1 MAKAPLSLAQVLEE
15 EYEFLYG
22 KGPLR
27 TWAFEQDD
35 LRDGAILYDRLRHA
49 TRRGKDRTTSSPPRY
64 KFLRREVEK
73 FTGKQIGQLRDGFG
87 QQLISALNQQT
98 LDDPS
103 VLSRL
108 LADATARERILR
120 STRLM
125 SLIMSHAC
133 FRVSLLRDPA
143 STSELLCDAEQFG
156 DCLDDSLVLRE
167 LLRYPRILIATRNYP
182 MLLNTLVERRDLRVA
197 LQESAWRR
205 YILAHFFAPRIG
217 LPDWFRKTILAL
229 PPMPEEPLGLVAM
242 SGDKLM
248 KLIGVTGQPARDGEQ
263 ETAPPPKDTI
273 RHTNTFLLETVFR
286 EYMTDTREL
295 RTLFKNYHGVQPS
308 ALCLSGGGIRSATF
322 NLGILQGLARIGV
335 LSQLSYI
342 STVSGGG
349 YIGAWLSSWMRR
361 HEGGATGVVADL
373 ASGVKNPLTPEPRPV
388 QHLRE
393 HTSYLAPKSGP
404 FSVDMWTLV
413 ATYLRNLVLN
423 WTMIV
428 PLIIVAL
435 TVPRLFEAL
444 VMRVVSPEAIA
455 IASACAITGLLLS
468 ALAIARYRPAGK
480 HIAGEPLDPERLRR
494 RRVEV
499 MVWML
504 PLVVASAALPLL
516 WAWFSRPVPV
526 GPNPLATQI
535 RLAAIELGIVVLVV
549 NLIAVLVF
557 MQRCISETGGPTIDD
572 QATWARFSRKL
583 ARFSRKLFNRRTL
596 QRLAVE
602 TTAAVA
608 GAIASGYLAYCA
620 LRLFGA
626 PVWLAAPN
634 GIAPTEVFV
643 WLAIPSV
650 LLIFFVET
658 TIIVGIT
665 TSLTYEHDREWWAR
679 SGAWALVIGAAWL
692 VLGFCSILGPLAVLR
707 LPRFLAAAGGISG
720 LVTLLLGRSSKTP
733 ANLKEKEKATRL
745 AARSGSVLVGA
756 ATIFLVIVLSAFSLA
771 LSHLLPAHPGQQASP
786 QRPEP
791 RVHASVDTPARYTL
805 AIQPPKTEDRLFTIT
820 DAGNALLTCLRDSRA
835 QHLALLIGVLILFA
849 ALASYALDVNTYS
862 LHGVYRNRLIRA
874 YLGAS
879 RLTRR
884 PDPFTGFDPQDDL
897 PMNDLIPELLWVTS
911 IRDFDG
917 LSAKLTA
924 RDAGGKL
931 IDPVGQNLP
940 REVIDELDRWNAN
953 PRDVDDPVTG
963 DTKQRLVSALND
975 ILRTIRLTDGR
986 QIVPSLR
993 TLRENRRFL
1002 DQRYS
1007 YYITPTAFTKFD
1019 ETSVARKRRSE
1030 IPLHLV
1036 NITLN
1041 LVAGDNLAWRQ
1052 RKADSFTV
1060 SALHAG
1066 NKRLGYRDSREYG
1079 AASGISLGTAVAV
1092 SGAAVSPNMGYHSSA
1107 VVTFLMTLFNAR
1119 LGWWLGNPGPAGEST
1134 YRDSSPRWSIG
1145 RLWAEALGQTHD
1157 KHSYVFLSD
1166 GGHFENLGVYEM
1178 VLRRCRYIIVCDATA
1193 DQGYAYKDL
1202 ANAVRKIRIDLGIPI
1217 SFQRFYIRPTDEKDV
1232 PKYCAVGTID
1242 YKKVDRDANAENGIL
1257 VYIKPTVNA
1266 DAPPDVRNY
1275 ERESVEFPHETT
1287 VDQFFSES
1295 QFESYRALGDHTVSQ
1310 ITASGDRMS
1319 PVGFVRRAK
1328 QYIQSQQ
1335 RLIHRLP

>member
-1 MAKAPLSLAQVLEE
+1 
-15 EYEFLYG
+15 
-22 KGPLR
+22 
-27 TWAFEQDD
+27 
-35 LRDGAILYDRLRHA
+35 
-49 TRRGKDRTTSSPPRY
+49 
-64 KFLRREVEK
+64 
-73 FTGKQIGQLRDGFG
+73 
-87 QQLISALNQQT
+87 
-98 LDDPS
+98 
-103 VLSRL
+103 
-108 LADATARERILR
+108 
-120 STRLM
+120 
-125 SLIMSHAC
+125 
-133 FRVSLLRDPA
+133 
-143 STSELLCDAEQFG
+143 
-156 DCLDDSLVLRE
+156 
-167 LLRYPRILIATRNYP
+167 
-182 MLLNTLVERRDLRVA
+182 
-197 LQESAWRR
+197 
-205 YILAHFFAPRIG
+205 
-217 LPDWFRKTILAL
+217 
-229 PPMPEEPLGLVAM
+229 
-242 SGDKLM
+242 
-248 KLIGVTGQPARDGEQ
+248 
-263 ETAPPPKDTI
+263 
-273 RHTNTFLLETVFR
+273 
-286 EYMTDTREL
+286 
-295 RTLFKNYHGVQPS
+295 
-308 ALCLSGGGIRSATF
+308 
-322 NLGILQGLARIGV
+322 
-335 LSQLSYI
+335 
-342 STVSGGG
+342 
-349 YIGAWLSSWMRR
+349 
-361 HEGGATGVVADL
+361 
-373 ASGVKNPLTPEPRPV
+373 
-388 QHLRE
+388 
-393 HTSYLAPKSGP
+393 
-404 FSVDMWTLV
+404 
-413 ATYLRNLVLN
+413 
-423 WTMIV
+423 
-428 PLIIVAL
+428 
-435 TVPRLFEAL
+435 
-444 VMRVVSPEAIA
+444 VVSPEAIA
-455 IASACAITGLLLS
+455 IAGASAITGLLLS
-468 ALAIARYRPAGK
+468 AVAIARYRPAGK
-480 HIAGEPLDPERLRR
+480 HITGEALDADRLRR
-494 RRVEV
+494 RRAEV
-499 MVWML
+499 LVWML
-504 PLVVASAALPLL
+504 PLVVAAAALPLL

-535 RLAAIELGIVVLVV
+535 RSAAIDLGIVVLAV
-549 NLIAVLVF
+549 NLIAMFVF
-557 MQRCISETGGPTIDD
+557 MQRCISEAD
-572 QATWARFSRKL
+572 ARFGRN
-583 ARFSRKLFNRRTL
+583 LFRRL
-596 QRLAVE
+596 GLEA
-602 TTAAVA
+602 TAAVV
-608 GAIASGYLAYCA
+608 GAIVSGYLAYCA

-665 TSLTYEHDREWWAR
+665 TALTYEHDREWWAR

-771 LSHLLPAHPGQQASP
+771 LSHSLPAHPGRQASSP
-786 QRPEP
+786 
-791 RVHASVDTPARYTL
+791 
-805 AIQPPKTEDRLFTIT
+805 PPKTEESLFTIT

-897 PMNDLIPELLWVTS
+897 PMNDLVPELLWVTC

-917 LSAKLTA
+917 LAAKLTA
-924 RDAGGKL
+924 KDASNKL
-931 IDPVGQNLP
+931 TDPVGQHLP
-940 REVIDELDRWNAN
+940 SEVIDELNRWNAN
-953 PRDVDDPVTG
+953 PRDIDDPVTG

-975 ILRTIRLTDGR
+975 VLRTIRLTDGR
-986 QIVPSLR
+986 QIVPTLR

-1007 YYITPTAFTKFD
+1007 YYLTPATFTKFD
-1019 ETSVARKRRSE
+1019 ATSKARKRRSE

-1193 DQGYAYKDL
+1193 DHGYAYKDL

-1242 YKKVDRDANAENGIL
+1242 YKKVDRDANAENGLL

-1335 RLIHRLP
+1335 RLTHRLP